1 MEEEGQVK
9 EELEEEKDLKKKNK
23 KKKIEEMYFKVE
35 TKSSRV
41 ESSLVLGEGRV
52 RARDS
57 SVRRTGWEG

>member
-9 EELEEEKDLKKKNK
+9 EELEEEKDLKKKN